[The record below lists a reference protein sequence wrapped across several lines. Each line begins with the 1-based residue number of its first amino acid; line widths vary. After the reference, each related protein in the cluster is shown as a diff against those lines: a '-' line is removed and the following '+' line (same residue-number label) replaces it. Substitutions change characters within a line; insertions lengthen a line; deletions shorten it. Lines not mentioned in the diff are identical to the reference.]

1 MRGGGRLRRSRWHV
15 QQISELAT
23 AAASETSMKMLNDV
37 DGKRKLKNENE
48 NEHLENGSNKVLD
61 SISGNVLYSV
71 HWANGFCYSINICQ
85 EPKGVACYLP
95 KPSTPCQHHL
105 PHLHA
110 PLWCANNLLRSYGCL
125 VRPLRCQW
133 RRFIALSFA
142 IDNTQANTLTHTH
155 TQNKS
160 DPTKH
165 GKGEGCLTQKLV
177 QKFMI
182 SDKSTFPPVIYSAR
196 ALQHSSTPP
205 TVCRVCSL
213 SFFSLSVHALSLPL

>member
-1 MRGGGRLRRSRWHV
+1 MRGRLRRSRWHV

-23 AAASETSMKMLNDV
+23 AAASETSMKMLNNV

-105 PHLHA
+105 PHHHTPHSGVPTICCDHMDVSSVLFVA
-110 PLWCANNLLRSYGCL
+110 NGGVLLPCPLPSTTHK
-125 VRPLRCQW
+125 QTH
-133 RRFIALSFA
+133 S
-142 IDNTQANTLTHTH
+142 HTH
-155 TQNKS
+155 TRKTKATRQNTAKA
-160 DPTKH
+160 K
-165 GKGEGCLTQKLV
+165 V
-177 QKFMI
+177 
-182 SDKSTFPPVIYSAR
+182 V
-196 ALQHSSTPP
+196 
-205 TVCRVCSL
+205 
-213 SFFSLSVHALSLPL
+213 